1 MPALK
6 MPYGE
11 GVVDVSDDAAA
22 AYLAQGWRTVAE
34 TVHPAEP
41 KPVPPPQGGPGSGA
55 KVWVKYKL
63 DLGIA
68 EPDDSTL
75 TRDQLI
81 AKIEAAG
88 FPVE

>member
-1 MPALK
+1 MPALR
-6 MPYGE
+6 MPYGQ

-22 AYLAQGWRTVAE
+22 AYLAQGWVKVGE
-34 TVHPAEP
+34 TANVPSAPLDPPA
-41 KPVPPPQGGPGSGA
+41 KAGPGSSLKA
-55 KVWVKYKL
+55 WLKYKL

-75 TRDQLI
+75 SRDELI
-81 AKIEAAG
+81 DKIEAAG